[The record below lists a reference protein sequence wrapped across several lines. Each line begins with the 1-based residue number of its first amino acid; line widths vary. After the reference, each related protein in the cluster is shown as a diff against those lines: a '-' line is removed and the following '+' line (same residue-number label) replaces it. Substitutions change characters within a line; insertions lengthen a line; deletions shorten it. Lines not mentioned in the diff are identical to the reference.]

1 MAGKTM
7 IDGVVYDITGGKT
20 LIDGVAY
27 DIKAGKTMI
36 GGVAY
41 DIKLGGLELILSGA
55 TKIGSTNGA
64 WVELNGTIISDDGT
78 YPLTEGD
85 SLKIYLAPLAGSRR
99 HPNKI
104 LLNGTQVATGTS
116 SNAAEYTLTVE
127 SSASVVF
134 EKLVNN
140 WIATVTTS

>member
-7 IDGVVYDITGGKT
+7 IGGVAYDIKAGKT
-20 LIDGVAY
+20 MIGGVAY

-41 DIKLGGLELILSGA
+41 DIKLGGLELTLSGA
-55 TKIGSTNGA
+55 AKTSSTVGA

-104 LLNGTQVATGTS
+104 LLNGTQVATGYG

-134 EKLVNN
+134 TKSTQN

>member
-7 IDGVVYDITGGKT
+7 IG
-20 LIDGVAY
+20 GVAY

-41 DIKLGGLELILSGA
+41 DIKAGKTLVDGVAYDIKLGGLELILSGA
-55 TKIGSTNGA
+55 TKTGNITGA

-99 HPNKI
+99 HPNRI
-104 LLNGTQVATGTS
+104 LLNGTQVASGYG

-127 SSASVVF
+127 SSVSVVF
-134 EKLVNN
+134 EKLINN

>member
-7 IDGVVYDITGGKT
+7 IG
-20 LIDGVAY
+20 GVAY

-41 DIKLGGLELILSGA
+41 DIKAGKTLVDGVAYDIKLGGLELILSGA
-55 TKIGSTNGA
+55 TKFGSTAGA

-85 SLKIYLAPLAGSRR
+85 SLKIYLAPLAGSRKE
-99 HPNKI
+99 PNRI
-104 LLNGTQVATGTS
+104 LLNGTQVASGYG

-134 EKLVNN
+134 TSVSRH